1 MAINEHKNLDDA
13 NRHNP
18 KGFETANNDTVL
30 SKNNDPAVTT
40 TDGELIWLPKSS
52 LKVDTPV
59 FRGYSTLATNYQY
72 PDSYDAN
79 NKSPYQIDVDYGSAT
94 ISGGTTVDQKL
105 FFKIADYMVKQD
117 ATVSTAILQIA
128 ADGTDAFTVALVKYT
143 PAAAV
148 TSYPVVLFEKSCTP
162 ASADLDAVVSY
173 SLVEAD
179 FDVTTLTAGDHLFIM
194 VKADAGAGVG
204 QEVLIT
210 TTAELGYSY

>member
-18 KGFETANNDTVL
+18 KGYEVAINNTVL
-30 SKNNDPAVTT
+30 SKDNTPGSTSV
-40 TDGELIWLPKSS
+40 DGQLVWLPKSS

-72 PDSYDAN
+72 PDTYDAN
-79 NKSPYQIDVDYGSAT
+79 NKSPFQLDVDYGSAT
-94 ISGGTTVDQKL
+94 ISSGTTVDQKL

-117 ATVSTAILQIA
+117 ATISTAVLQIA

-173 SLVEAD
+173 SLVAAD

-194 VKADAGAGVG
+194 VKANAGAGVG

-210 TTAELGYSY
+210 TTAEIGYSY